1 MIKDNIMF
9 LDDDTIITEPTDK
22 ELAEIESEL
31 MDIINIDTDDLD

>member
-1 MIKDNIMF
+1 MLKDNIMI
-9 LDDDTIITEPTDK
+9 LNDDIIITEPTDE